1 MLPLLAPPSNQDPLG
16 SKLEATQYLSIKSL
30 ILQKVL
36 LMNIKVDIKIPEQP
50 SFVISR
56 TKKVLSQ
63 ISIGWKVHPHEDDFS
78 QWPRCHRHHDL
89 VWSQGEQEEKRM
101 VRCHLPTDNLDHF
114 VFRDQHSQSQPDFYI
129 PEQYNRCCVL
139 YSNEDPPSPIW
150 LLTTTA
156 ETLFEENTLLDQMR
170 TLVRQ
175 LLLHWVLRSHSRTT
189 VENLEMSP
197 MGAPWEDFFH
207 RPIPLVLPF

>member
-16 SKLEATQYLSIKSL
+16 SKLEAIQYLSIKSL
-30 ILQKVL
+30 ILQKFL
-36 LMNIKVDIKIPEQP
+36 LKTCPRWISRLILRFQKKLLSSSPEQ
-50 SFVISR
+50 
-56 TKKVLSQ
+56 KKVSSQ

-129 PEQYNRCCVL
+129 PRAIQPLLCLIFQRGPSKPNLTSYNYCRDICTKRTRYLTRWERLWGSYCCT
-139 YSNEDPPSPIW
+139 EC
-150 LLTTTA
+150 
-156 ETLFEENTLLDQMR
+156 FG
-170 TLVRQ
+170 
-175 LLLHWVLRSHSRTT
+175 H
-189 VENLEMSP
+189 
-197 MGAPWEDFFH
+197 
-207 RPIPLVLPF
+207 IPGRR